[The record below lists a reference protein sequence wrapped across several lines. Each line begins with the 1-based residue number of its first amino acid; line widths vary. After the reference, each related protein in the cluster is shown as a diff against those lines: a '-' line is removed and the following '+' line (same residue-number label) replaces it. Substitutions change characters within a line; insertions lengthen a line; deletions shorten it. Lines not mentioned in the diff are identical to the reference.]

1 MAISPFEI
9 HGMMGRTQDFTA
21 LKHQEDNR
29 NMVAQ
34 SAFQNQAEKKIQ
46 NKAER
51 VQDAQ
56 QSETN
61 RQKKDA
67 RDKGSNEYAGDGG
80 QKRKRTDQVPLE
92 GRVVRKGPEGSHFE
106 CSI

>member
-21 LKHQEDNR
+21 LKHQKDNK

-34 SAFQNQAEKKIQ
+34 SVFQNQAEKKVQ
-46 NKAER
+46 NKSER
-51 VQDAQ
+51 VQDTQ
-56 QSETN
+56 QSETE

-67 RDKGSNEYAGDGG
+67 RDKGSNTYAGDGG
-80 QKRKRTDQVPLE
+80 RGRRSRDEVPLE

>member
-21 LKHQEDNR
+21 VKHQEDNR
-29 NMVAQ
+29 NIVAQ
-34 SAFQNQAEKKIQ
+34 SAFRNQAEKKIQ

-56 QSETN
+56 KSETN

-67 RDKGSNEYAGDGG
+67 RDKGSNAYAGDGG
-80 QKRKRTDQVPLE
+80 QKRKRTDQVPPE
-92 GRVVRKGPEGSHFE
+92 GRVVRKGPEGSLFE